1 MKDIQKLYE
10 LYSVDIYKFILSLSK
25 DTYIAE
31 DVMQSTFLSAIKSID
46 TFKGNSSVKTWLIG
60 IAKNEYY
67 TYRRKNPLNNS
78 LEDIG
83 ANNFIYKQDY
93 NDNYYTIINE
103 ISKLD
108 EINKQIAILRL
119 INDLTFKEIG
129 LIIGKS
135 ENYCRVSFFRI
146 KKQLGEVLKYEWYK
160 L

>member
-1 MKDIQKLYE
+1 MEDIQKLYE

-31 DVMQSTFLSAIKSID
+31 DVMQSTFLSAIKSLD

-67 TYRRKNPLNNS
+67 TYRRKNPLSNS
-78 LEDIG
+78 LEDVG
-83 ANNFIYKQDY
+83 ANNFIYKEEY
-93 NDNYYTIINE
+93 NHNYNTVINE

-108 EINKQIAILRL
+108 ETNKEIAILRL

-129 LIIGKS
+129 VITGKS

-146 KKQLGEVLKYEWYK
+146 KKKLWEVLKDE
-160 L
+160 

>member
-1 MKDIQKLYE
+1 MEDIQKLYE

-31 DVMQSTFLSAIKSID
+31 DVMQSTFLSAIKSLD

-78 LEDIG
+78 LEDVG
-83 ANNFIYKQDY
+83 ANNFIYKEEY
-93 NDNYYTIINE
+93 NHNYNTVINE

-108 EINKQIAILRL
+108 ETNKEIAILRL

-129 LIIGKS
+129 VITGKS

-146 KKQLGEVLKYEWYK
+146 KKKLGEVLKDE
-160 L
+160 

>member
-1 MKDIQKLYE
+1 MEDIQKLYE

-31 DVMQSTFLSAIKSID
+31 DVMQSTFLSAIKSLD

-67 TYRRKNPLNNS
+67 TYRRKNPLSNS
-78 LEDIG
+78 LEDVG
-83 ANNFIYKQDY
+83 ANNFIYKEEY
-93 NDNYYTIINE
+93 NHNYNTVINE

-108 EINKQIAILRL
+108 ETNKEIAILRL

-129 LIIGKS
+129 VITGKS

-146 KKQLGEVLKYEWYK
+146 KKKLGEVLKDECYK

>member
-1 MKDIQKLYE
+1 MEDIQKLYE
-10 LYSVDIYKFILSLSK
+10 LYSVDVYKFILSLSK

-31 DVMQSTFLSAIKSID
+31 DVMQSTFLSAIKSLD
-46 TFKGNSSVKTWLIG
+46 KFKGHSSVKTWLIG

-83 ANNFIYKQDY
+83 ANNFTYKQDY

-146 KKQLGEVLKYEWYK
+146 KKKIGEVLKHEW
-160 L
+160 

>member
-1 MKDIQKLYE
+1 MEDIQKLYE

-31 DVMQSTFLSAIKSID
+31 DVMQSTFLSAIKSLD

-67 TYRRKNPLNNS
+67 TYRRKNPLSNS
-78 LEDIG
+78 LEDVG
-83 ANNFIYKQDY
+83 ANNFIYKEEY
-93 NDNYYTIINE
+93 NHNYNTVINE

-108 EINKQIAILRL
+108 ETNKEIAILRL

-129 LIIGKS
+129 VITGKS

-146 KKQLGEVLKYEWYK
+146 KKKLGEVLKDE
-160 L
+160 

>member
-1 MKDIQKLYE
+1 MEDIQKLYE

-31 DVMQSTFLSAIKSID
+31 DVMQSTFLSAIKSLD

-67 TYRRKNPLNNS
+67 TYRRKNPLSNS
-78 LEDIG
+78 LEDVG
-83 ANNFIYKQDY
+83 ANNFIYKEEY
-93 NDNYYTIINE
+93 NHNYNTVINE

-108 EINKQIAILRL
+108 ETNKEIAILRL

-129 LIIGKS
+129 VITGKS

-146 KKQLGEVLKYEWYK
+146 KKKLWEVLKDEWYK

>member
-1 MKDIQKLYE
+1 MEDIQKLYE

-31 DVMQSTFLSAIKSID
+31 DVMQSTFLSAIKSLD

-78 LEDIG
+78 LEDVG
-83 ANNFIYKQDY
+83 ANNFIYKEEY
-93 NDNYYTIINE
+93 NHNYNTVINE

-108 EINKQIAILRL
+108 ETNKEIAILRL

-129 LIIGKS
+129 VITGKS

-146 KKQLGEVLKYEWYK
+146 KKKLWEVLKYE
-160 L
+160 

>member
-1 MKDIQKLYE
+1 MEDIQKLYE
-10 LYSVDIYKFILSLSK
+10 LYSVDVYKFILSLSK

-83 ANNFIYKQDY
+83 ANNFIFKQDY
-93 NDNYYTIINE
+93 NDKVIDLYNCGINTDTLHLYTLEGVIHPNASGMNLIKNKMIKDLKKYY
-103 ISKLD
+103 K
-108 EINKQIAILRL
+108 
-119 INDLTFKEIG
+119 
-129 LIIGKS
+129 
-135 ENYCRVSFFRI
+135 
-146 KKQLGEVLKYEWYK
+146 
-160 L
+160 

>member
-1 MKDIQKLYE
+1 MEDIQKLYE

-31 DVMQSTFLSAIKSID
+31 DVMQSTFLSAIKSLD
-46 TFKGNSSVKTWLIG
+46 TFKGNSSVKTWLIW

-67 TYRRKNPLNNS
+67 TYRRKNPLSNS
-78 LEDIG
+78 LEDVG
-83 ANNFIYKQDY
+83 ANNFIYKEEY
-93 NDNYYTIINE
+93 NHNYNTVINE

-108 EINKQIAILRL
+108 ETNKEIAILRL

-129 LIIGKS
+129 VITGKS

-146 KKQLGEVLKYEWYK
+146 KKKIGEVLKHEW
-160 L
+160 

>member
-1 MKDIQKLYE
+1 MEDIQKLYE

-31 DVMQSTFLSAIKSID
+31 DVMQSTFLSAIKSLD

-67 TYRRKNPLNNS
+67 TYRRKNPLSNS
-78 LEDIG
+78 LEDVG
-83 ANNFIYKQDY
+83 ANNFIYKEEY
-93 NDNYYTIINE
+93 NHNYNTVINE

-108 EINKQIAILRL
+108 EINKEIAILRL
-119 INDLTFKEIG
+119 INDLSFKEIG
-129 LIIGKS
+129 FITGKS

-146 KKQLGEVLKYEWYK
+146 KKKLGEVLKDE
-160 L
+160 

>member
-1 MKDIQKLYE
+1 MEDVEKLYE
-10 LYSVDIYKFILSLSK
+10 LYSLDIYKFILSLSK

-31 DVMQSTFLSAIKSID
+31 DVMQSTFLSAIKSLD

-78 LEDIG
+78 LEDVG
-83 ANNFIYKQDY
+83 ANNFIYKEEY
-93 NDNYYTIINE
+93 NHNYNTVINE

-108 EINKQIAILRL
+108 ETNKEIAILRL

-129 LIIGKS
+129 VITGKS

-146 KKQLGEVLKYEWYK
+146 KKKLGEVLKDE
-160 L
+160 

>member
-1 MKDIQKLYE
+1 MEDIQKLYE

-31 DVMQSTFLSAIKSID
+31 DVMQSTFLSAIKSLD

-67 TYRRKNPLNNS
+67 TYRRKNPLSNS
-78 LEDIG
+78 LEDVG
-83 ANNFIYKQDY
+83 ANNFIYKEEY
-93 NDNYYTIINE
+93 NHNYNTVINE

-108 EINKQIAILRL
+108 ETNKEIAILRL

-129 LIIGKS
+129 VITGKS

-146 KKQLGEVLKYEWYK
+146 KKKLWEVLKYE
-160 L
+160 

>member
-1 MKDIQKLYE
+1 MEDIQKLYE

-31 DVMQSTFLSAIKSID
+31 DVMQSTFLSAIKSLD
-46 TFKGNSSVKTWLIG
+46 TFKGKSSVKTWLIG

-67 TYRRKNPLNNS
+67 TYRRKNPLSNS
-78 LEDIG
+78 LEDVG
-83 ANNFIYKQDY
+83 ANNFIYKEEY
-93 NDNYYTIINE
+93 NHNYNTVINE

-108 EINKQIAILRL
+108 QTNKEIAILRL

-129 LIIGKS
+129 LITGKS

-146 KKQLGEVLKYEWYK
+146 KKKLWEVLKDE
-160 L
+160 

>member
-1 MKDIQKLYE
+1 MEDIQKLYE

-31 DVMQSTFLSAIKSID
+31 DVMQSTFLSAIKSLD

-67 TYRRKNPLNNS
+67 TYRRKNPLSNS
-78 LEDIG
+78 LEDVG
-83 ANNFIYKQDY
+83 ANNFIYKEEY
-93 NDNYYTIINE
+93 NHNYNTVINE

-108 EINKQIAILRL
+108 ETNKEIAILRL

-129 LIIGKS
+129 LITGKS

-146 KKQLGEVLKYEWYK
+146 KKKLGEVLKDE
-160 L
+160 

>member
-1 MKDIQKLYE
+1 MEDIQKLYE

-31 DVMQSTFLSAIKSID
+31 DVMQSTFLSAIKSLD

-67 TYRRKNPLNNS
+67 TYRRKNPLSNS
-78 LEDIG
+78 LEDVG
-83 ANNFIYKQDY
+83 ANNFIYKEEY
-93 NDNYYTIINE
+93 NHNYNTVINE

-108 EINKQIAILRL
+108 ETNKEIAILRL

-129 LIIGKS
+129 VITGKS

-146 KKQLGEVLKYEWYK
+146 KKKIGEVLKYEW
-160 L
+160 

>member
-1 MKDIQKLYE
+1 MEDIQKLYE

-31 DVMQSTFLSAIKSID
+31 DVMQSTFLSAIKSLD

-67 TYRRKNPLNNS
+67 TYRRKNPLSNS
-78 LEDIG
+78 LEDVG
-83 ANNFIYKQDY
+83 ANNFIYKEEY
-93 NDNYYTIINE
+93 NHNYNTVINE

-108 EINKQIAILRL
+108 ETNKEIAILRL

-129 LIIGKS
+129 VITGKS

-146 KKQLGEVLKYEWYK
+146 KKKIGEVLKYE
-160 L
+160 

>member
-1 MKDIQKLYE
+1 LEDIQKLYE

-31 DVMQSTFLSAIKSID
+31 DVMQSTFLSAIKSLD

-78 LEDIG
+78 LEDVG
-83 ANNFIYKQDY
+83 ANNFIYKEEY
-93 NDNYYTIINE
+93 NHNYNTVINE

-108 EINKQIAILRL
+108 ETNKEIAILRL

-129 LIIGKS
+129 VITGKS

-146 KKQLGEVLKYEWYK
+146 KKKLWEVLKDE
-160 L
+160 